1 MSSTHRFS
9 NCGCLPN
16 WDVRCCCEPNCPA
29 KNTMAQFARC
39 PRAIFTAGFH
49 IENTFELHNDG
60 TKTKAEYIAFI
71 RPTLM
76 DWFSTLSDEA
86 KERTIEDATN
96 LLVDNPDNEFHPP
109 REPVPVD
116 YSKWDLIV
124 SRVADG
130 KCGVCG
136 KILPSSFATVQAVT
150 KHTAEL
156 VNLTFCV
163 PCMNS

>member
-1 MSSTHRFS
+1 
-9 NCGCLPN
+9 
-16 WDVRCCCEPNCPA
+16 
-29 KNTMAQFARC
+29 MAQFARC

-60 TKTKAEYIAFI
+60 SKTKEEYISFI
-71 RPTLM
+71 RPTLIE
-76 DWFSTLSDEA
+76 WFSTLNPEA
-86 KERTIEDATN
+86 MEVTISNVTN
-96 LLVDNPDNEFHPP
+96 AILEHTANEFRSPP
-109 REPVPVD
+109 ATVD

-136 KILPSSFATVQAVT
+136 KILPSSFATVQAVVD
-150 KHTAEL
+150 HTAEL

-163 PCMNS
+163 PCMNT

>member
-1 MSSTHRFS
+1 MSYNFRFS
-9 NCGCLPN
+9 NCGCLPSR
-16 WDVRCCCEPNCPA
+16 DVRCCCEPNCPA

-76 DWFSTLSDEA
+76 DWFSTLGDEA
-86 KERTIEDATN
+86 METKITEATN